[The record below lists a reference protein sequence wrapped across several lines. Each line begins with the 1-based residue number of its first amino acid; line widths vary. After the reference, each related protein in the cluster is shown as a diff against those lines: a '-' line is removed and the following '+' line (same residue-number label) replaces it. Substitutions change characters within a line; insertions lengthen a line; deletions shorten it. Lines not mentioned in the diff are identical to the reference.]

1 MIAAVARAGNSSNY
15 YENQQ
20 CGSPTTNAQSKM
32 GAVIEFL
39 CDPPVLAKYVSLD
52 IDPSSPGV
60 NNPMLQIAEVTVKEY
75 KSEECVTS
83 KKITLSSNCINHNNS
98 NMFYRFMAH

>member
-20 CGSPTTNAQSKM
+20 CGSPTTKKQSKK

-39 CDPPVLAKYVSLD
+39 CDPPVLAKYLSLD
-52 IDPSSPGV
+52 IHSSSPDV
-60 NNPMLQIAEVTVKEY
+60 QHPVLQIAEVTVKEY

-83 KKITLSSNCINHNNS
+83 KTTTL
-98 NMFYRFMAH
+98 

>member
-20 CGSPTTNAQSKM
+20 CGSPTTNKQSKR
-32 GAVIEFL
+32 GSVIEFL
-39 CDPPVLAKYVSLD
+39 CDPPVLAKYLSLD
-52 IDPSSPGV
+52 MNSTSPDV
-60 NNPMLQIAEVTVKEY
+60 ENPMLQIAEVTVKEY

-83 KKITLSSNCINHNNS
+83 KKTTL
-98 NMFYRFMAH
+98 